1 MTSLIHEIYFA
12 ACKLQE
18 HILSRNPEFHLV
30 AILFCPRANHSAGC
44 RILLLILSGLV
55 SAEPQKLTSTSISP
69 TFSGAFAPWQI
80 ASVHATL
87 AGAQA
92 IRLIIY
98 MHAVCLH
105 FDSMYSYS

>member
-18 HILSRNPEFHLV
+18 HILLRNPEFHLV
-30 AILFCPRANHSAGC
+30 LSKSQSQCRMQDFVINIVRPR
-44 RILLLILSGLV
+44 
-55 SAEPQKLTSTSISP
+55 AEPQKLSSTSISP
-69 TFSGAFAPWQI
+69 TFSGAFAPRQI